1 MHAFVAVF
9 TLSAYVNRLVNDKKT
24 GIAASGFTT
33 EKSEVKL
40 ASKSANAP
48 KYQVLLSGFNSDT
61 NSIIAEKIESF
72 K

>member
-1 MHAFVAVF
+1 MLAFVAVL
-9 TLSAYVNRLVNDKKT
+9 TLSSCVKRLVNDKKT

-48 KYQVLLSGFNSDT
+48 KNHVLLSGFNSDT
-61 NSIIAEKIESF
+61 NSNIASKIDTF